1 VEQGGRGPG
10 GGGQGADEADVVG
23 KEMARLE
30 KVDLDAVY
38 RPQLLR
44 WHLPA
49 LYYTLRLAMAPAIE
63 SLLLLDRL
71 LFLRELP
78 DVQAAIIPA
87 FDPSTSPRNFV
98 IAARRVPPRP
108 T

>member
-1 VEQGGRGPG
+1 
-10 GGGQGADEADVVG
+10 VVA

-30 KVDLDAVY
+30 GLDLDAVY
-38 RPQLLR
+38 GAQLSR

-98 IAARRVPPRP
+98 IAARRVTPAS